1 MFRGALLALILVSAP
16 ALAERIILIPLDSRP
31 AAGQFA
37 QMIGR
42 MIGAEI
48 VMPPYE
54 TLGRYTM
61 PGEPDKILDWL
72 REQDFD
78 KTDAVVVSTDMI
90 AYGGLIGSRVADVSL
105 TTARRRIRRLELI
118 RLRTRNTQFYGYSA
132 VMRLYP
138 TSTLSNRAWRL
149 VVGRYAEYKARYALS
164 KNRKDLQRLTDLASK
179 APSTE
184 IRRYESARRRNHL
197 LQLDLINSTGK
208 GIYDYLVMGQDDAK
222 PHGPHIAETI
232 KLKRRVEE
240 LSIGGK
246 VYFCEGI
253 DQLSNVLVS
262 RAVLK
267 ASKWTPRVRLVYS
280 DPAGRKKVADYES
293 KNVEA
298 SLRDQLLASG
308 AWPMTPGGNYD
319 YTVFLNTPQPAALPF
334 NAFLNQLADEVD
346 QGFPV
351 CVADINLAKDGTAD
365 PVLFEKLQQNGRMI
379 KLLSYA
385 GWNTAGNSMG
395 TAIPTAN
402 VYLLARRR
410 QTPDLERETAYREF
424 LLHRFVN
431 DFVFHKVT
439 RPQAYKMIDSMPEA
453 SREETYGEAFSEVND
468 FVKRDMT
475 EHLETTFRDQ
485 FLGKRFFAG
494 TKQYVF
500 TNLESVKIFL
510 PWPRAYEVRLEFRM
524 QTQEVT
530 PENAGVSKNPGVER

>member
-1 MFRGALLALILVSAP
+1 MVKGMFRGALLAMVLLATP

-42 MIGAEI
+42 VIGSEI

-54 TLGRYTM
+54 LLGRYTS
-61 PGEPDKILDWL
+61 PGDPDKILDWL
-72 REQDFD
+72 REQDFNN
-78 KTDAVVVSTDMI
+78 TDAVVVSADMI
-90 AYGGLIGSRVADVSL
+90 AYGGLIASRVPDVGL
-105 TTARRRIRRLELI
+105 ETAKRRIRRLELI
-118 RLRTRNTQFYGYSA
+118 RRRHKETQFYTFSA

-138 TSTLSNRAWRL
+138 TSTVANRGWRL
-149 VVGRYAEYKARYALS
+149 LVGRYAEYKARYATS
-164 KNRKDLQRLTDLASK
+164 RNRKDLQRLTDLASK
-179 APSTE
+179 TPSIE
-184 IRRYESARRRNHL
+184 IRRYEAARKRNHEI
-197 LQLDLINSTGK
+197 QLGLIESTAK
-208 GIYDYLVMGQDDAK
+208 GIYDYLVLGQDDAK
-222 PHGPHIAETI
+222 PVGPHIGETSR
-232 KLKRRVEE
+232 LKRLVSSRQ
-240 LSIGGK
+240 IGGR

-267 ASKWTPRVRLVYS
+267 ASKWTPRVRIVYS

-298 SLRDQLLASG
+298 SLRDQLIASG
-308 AWPMTPGGNYD
+308 AWPMAKGGNYD
-319 YTVFLNTPQPAALPF
+319 YTVFLNTPQPNSITF
-334 NAFLNQLADEVD
+334 QTFLNQLCDEVD

-351 CVADINLAKDGTAD
+351 SVADINLAKDGTAD
-365 PVLFEKLQQNGRMI
+365 PVLFERLQQNGRMI

-439 RPQAYKMIDSMPEA
+439 RPQAYKMIDSMPNA
-453 SREETYGEAFSEVND
+453 SREETYGDAFGEIDS
-468 FVKRDMT
+468 FVRRDMA
-475 EHLETTFRDQ
+475 EHLEATFRDQ

-524 QTQEVT
+524 QTQEVE
-530 PENAGVSKNPGVER
+530 PEKGK

>member
-1 MFRGALLALILVSAP
+1 MVRRMFRGALLALSLLAAP
-16 ALAERIILIPLDSRP
+16 AFAERIVLIPLDSRP

-42 MIGAEI
+42 IIGADI

-54 TLGRYTM
+54 TLGRYTL

-72 REQDFD
+72 RDQDFE

-90 AYGGLIGSRVADVSL
+90 AYGGLIASRTPDVSL
-105 TTARRRIRRLELI
+105 ETARRRIRRFELI
-118 RLRTRNTQFYGYSA
+118 RKRAKNTQFYAYSA

-138 TSTLSNRAWRL
+138 TSTLSSRGWRL
-149 VVGRYAEYKARYALS
+149 LVGRYAEYKARYALS
-164 KNRKDLQRLTDLASK
+164 RKRADLQRLTDLASK
-179 APSTE
+179 APAVE
-184 IRRYESARRRNHL
+184 IRRYEAARARNHA
-197 LQLDLINSTGK
+197 LQQDLVRGTAS
-208 GIYDYLVMGQDDAK
+208 GIYDYLVLGQDDAK
-222 PHGPHIAETI
+222 PHGPHIAETVR
-232 KLKRRVEE
+232 LKRQVES

-280 DPAGRKKVADYES
+280 DPAGKKKVADYES

-308 AWPMTPGGNYD
+308 AWPMTTGGNYD
-319 YTVFLNTPQPAALPF
+319 YTVFLNTPQPNTIPF
-334 NAFLNQLADEVD
+334 QAFLAQLRDEVD

-365 PVLFEKLQQNGRMI
+365 PVLFETLQQNGRMI

-439 RPQAYKMIDSMPEA
+439 RPAAYKMIDAMTEA
-453 SREETYGEAFSEVND
+453 SREETYGEAFLEVND

-475 EHLETTFRDQ
+475 EHLEQTFRDQ

-494 TKQYVF
+494 TKQFVF

-524 QTQEVT
+524 QTQEVA
-530 PENAGVSKNPGVER
+530 PEKPGG